1 MDESL
6 EYEKMIE
13 IPLASCEY
21 VHKRRH
27 RLLKKRKLIK
37 QINQKIAAPYA
48 PECAD
53 CAESSDCAHF
63 ADNGDFYGNQTERCL
78 GLGGGAY
85 SQVDYSKKGDYS
97 QADYA
102 RGDEQADCARG
113 DEQFFNAESES
124 KKGVLGFFKG
134 LKKQKSGQDRVIAVQ
149 IAAAFLL
156 VAAIILTNVFWE
168 NSGMNVLFKSVFG
181 VSQKQTDNRVY
192 SDFSLNLPVRGE
204 GLTYTEGVI
213 NVNGESFI
221 YPVCDGTISQ
231 IQKGENGKYTVTVT
245 HSDSFKSVIEG
256 ADFVCF
262 NAGETVNA
270 KIPLCHTEG
279 GASIYLYDNYSLL
292 TQYAAKENS
301 IVWTK

>member
-21 VHKRRH
+21 VHKRKH

-37 QINQKIAAPYA
+37 QINQKIATPYA
-48 PECAD
+48 SDYSACADCAD
-53 CAESSDCAHF
+53 CAERSDCARF
-63 ADNGDFYGNQTERCL
+63 ADNGNAFYDTQAQR
-78 GLGGGAY
+78 GA
-85 SQVDYSKKGDYS
+85 SFEGEDYSKK
-97 QADYA
+97 
-102 RGDEQADCARG
+102 G

-134 LKKQKSGQDRVIAVQ
+134 LKKQKNGQDRVIAVQ

-168 NSGMNVLFKSVFG
+168 NSGMNVLFKRVFG

-231 IQKGENGKYTVTVT
+231 IQKGENGKYTITVT

-279 GASIYLYDNYSLL
+279 GASIYLYDNDSLL

>member
-21 VHKRRH
+21 VHKRKH
-27 RLLKKRKLIK
+27 RLLKKRKLIR
-37 QINQKIAAPYA
+37 QINQKIATPYA
-48 PECAD
+48 SDCASCSD
-53 CAESSDCAHF
+53 CAESSECARF
-63 ADNGDFYGNQTERCL
+63 ADNGDFYDNQSERGSQTEGGL
-78 GLGGGAY
+78 GLGDGAY
-85 SQVDYSKKGDYS
+85 AQGGDYSKNGN
-97 QADYA
+97 
-102 RGDEQADCARG
+102 
-113 DEQFFNAESES
+113 EQFFNAESES
-124 KKGVLGFFKG
+124 KKGVLGFFNG

-221 YPVCDGTISQ
+221 YPVCDGVISQ

-245 HSDSFKSVIEG
+245 HSDSFKSIIEG

-270 KIPLCHTEG
+270 KIPLCHTDG
-279 GASIYLYDNYSLL
+279 GASIYLYDNDSLL

>member
-27 RLLKKRKLIK
+27 RLFKKRNLIK
-37 QINQKIAAPYA
+37 QINQKIADPSEVTR
-48 PECAD
+48 PSCES
-53 CAESSDCAHF
+53 CAESSECGRYVG
-63 ADNGDFYGNQTERCL
+63 ADDAFYGEPL
-78 GLGGGAY
+78 DSGASLEGGEY
-85 SQVDYSKKGDYS
+85 YK
-97 QADYA
+97 
-102 RGDEQADCARG
+102 
-113 DEQFFNAESES
+113 NAESSTFAFENQS
-124 KKGVLGFFKG
+124 KKGVSGFFSG

-262 NAGETVNA
+262 DAGESVNA
-270 KIPLCHTEG
+270 KIPLCHTKG
-279 GASIYLYDNYSLL
+279 GAAIYLYDNGSLL

>member
-13 IPLASCEY
+13 IPLSSCEY
-21 VHKRRH
+21 VHRRRH
-27 RLLKKRKLIK
+27 RFLKKRKLIK
-37 QINQKIAAPYA
+37 EINQKIADP
-48 PECAD
+48 CAD
-53 CAESSDCAHF
+53 CLEAGECLEFCAEAKNV
-63 ADNGDFYGNQTERCL
+63 A
-78 GLGGGAY
+78 GGEAEAIAGFSGESGENFNEFNESRAINA
-85 SQVDYSKKGDYS
+85 QV
-97 QADYA
+97 
-102 RGDEQADCARG
+102 
-113 DEQFFNAESES
+113 
-124 KKGVLGFFKG
+124 
-134 LKKQKSGQDRVIAVQ
+134 KSGDKSKLVLFKSFKRADGQDKIIAAQ

-156 VAAIILTNVFWE
+156 VVAIILTNVFWE
-168 NSGMNVLFKSVFG
+168 NSGMNVLLKSAFG
-181 VSQKQTDNRVY
+181 TSQEQTDNRVY

-231 IQKGENGKYTVTVT
+231 IQKGENGKYTVTVA

-262 NAGETVNA
+262 EAGDSVNA
-270 KIPLCHTEG
+270 RVPLCHTEG
-279 GASIYLYDNYSLL
+279 GASIYLYDNGSLL
-292 TQYAAKENS
+292 TQYAAKEDS